1 MVAHLVSA
9 LTPAIAKSAQ
19 LDSVENKRHR
29 PALAD
34 DVAVAAPHAAPDE
47 PLVLALEIGRL
58 GDDNAPPPGK
68 FERGGNTNRVFGPV
82 HPSSRYGTFT
92 GRGIGAYTG
101 QGTGSYT
108 GGGLG
113 RIETFGLDQPNNDV
127 RNRNGR

>member
-9 LTPAIAKSAQ
+9 IVVVTTLSAPRGIDNLYDLT
-19 LDSVENKRHR
+19 LVDEGVT
-29 PALAD
+29 
-34 DVAVAAPHAAPDE
+34 AATPGEATE
-47 PLVLALEIGRL
+47 PLVLALELGRL

-92 GRGIGAYTG
+92 GRGTGAYTG
-101 QGTGSYT
+101 RGTGSYT

-113 RIETFGLDQPNNDV
+113 RIETFGLDQPNDV
-127 RNRNGR
+127 RNGTAR